1 MVQMDLRAVQNRAFG
16 ASQTPEP
23 HIQHPRGPG
32 AAGSYRRVPPS
43 DLRFL
48 QICQVEG
55 RPLTGVGG
63 VHAFTVDLQ
72 GPHPALQPG
81 GDQFHSVPHP
91 DSPFSKG
98 AGDYGA
104 EAVHGKDP
112 VNGKPEGCQRA
123 FFPRLLYQAVQG
135 VPQFRDSLTGDGGD
149 WQNGRAL

>member
-1 MVQMDLRAVQNRAFG
+1 MVQMDLGAVQNRAFG
-16 ASQTPEP
+16 AFQTPEP
-23 HIQHPRGPG
+23 HIQHPGRPD
-32 AAGSYRRVPPS
+32 AAGSYRRIPPV
-43 DLRFL
+43 DLCFL

-63 VHAFTVDLQ
+63 VHAFAVDLQ

-81 GDQFHSVPHP
+81 GNQLHCVPHP

-149 WQNGRAL
+149 